1 MTTEGRRRSWAG
13 LLELSRQA
21 LRAGQLAPPWLRS
34 TFIALLCLS
43 PLAWLLWALMWD
55 QLGPDPAKVLMK
67 GTGEWALRGLALVLL
82 ATPMA
87 KFGWPGLFRYRRML
101 GLLVFLY
108 VTLHLMLFAQV
119 YVGWSATLLFEELQ
133 ERPYVLVGF
142 TAWLTLLP
150 LALTSTHRARLT
162 LGRRW
167 RQLHRLIYPATVLA
181 WLHLLWLARSD
192 WGEALVY
199 GAVLGG
205 LLAWRVRRWQ
215 H

>member
-1 MTTEGRRRSWAG
+1 MTTEGRHRIWAG
-13 LLELSRQA
+13 PPDLLRQA
-21 LRAGQLAPPWLRS
+21 VRAVRLTPPWLRS
-34 TFIALLCLS
+34 IVIALLCLS
-43 PLAWLLWALMWD
+43 PLLWLLWALMGD
-55 QLGPDPAKVLMK
+55 QLGPDPAKVLMQ
-67 GTGEWALRGLALVLL
+67 GTGEWALRGLAVVLL
-82 ATPMA
+82 ASPMA
-87 KFGWPGLFRYRRML
+87 KFGWPSLFQYRRML

-108 VTLHLMLFAQV
+108 VSLHLLLFAQV
-119 YVGWSATLLFEELQ
+119 YVGWSATLLLEELQ

-150 LALTSTHRARLT
+150 LALTSTHRARRA

-205 LLAWRVRRWQ
+205 LLAWRVHRYYQ
-215 H
+215 

>member
-1 MTTEGRRRSWAG
+1 VTTEGRRRSWAG
-13 LLELSRQA
+13 LLELLRQA

-87 KFGWPGLFRYRRML
+87 KSGWPGLFRYRRML

-150 LALTSTHRARLT
+150 LALTSTHRARRA
-162 LGRRW
+162 LGRSW

-181 WLHLLWLARSD
+181 WLHLLWLSRSD

>member
-1 MTTEGRRRSWAG
+1 MLS
-13 LLELSRQA
+13 ELSRQTV
-21 LRAGQLAPPWLRS
+21 RASRLMPAWLRS
-34 TFIALLCLS
+34 AVMGFLCLS
-43 PLAWLLWALMWD
+43 PLAWLLWALTLD

-82 ATPMA
+82 ATPLA
-87 KFGWPGLFRYRRML
+87 KAGWPGLFRYRRML
-101 GLLVFLY
+101 GLFVFLY
-108 VTLHLMLFAQV
+108 VSLHLMLFAQV
-119 YVGWSATLLFEELQ
+119 YVGWSVTILFEELR

-150 LALTSTHRARLT
+150 LALTSTHRARRA

-167 RQLHRLIYPATVLA
+167 RRLHRLIYPATVLA

-192 WGEALVY
+192 WGEALLY
-199 GAVLGG
+199 GVVLGG
-205 LLAWRVRRWQ
+205 LLGWRVRRQQ